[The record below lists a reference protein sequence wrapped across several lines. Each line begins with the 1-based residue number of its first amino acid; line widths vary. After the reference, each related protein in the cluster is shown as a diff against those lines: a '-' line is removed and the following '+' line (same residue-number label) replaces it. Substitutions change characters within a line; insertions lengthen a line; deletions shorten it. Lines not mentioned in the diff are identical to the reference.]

1 MAVFL
6 MSDLDLPLRDR
17 TYREP
22 DGPHVVLVR
31 GRDLDGAL
39 EHLDARPDCR
49 ALGVI
54 GPLSGERPGDLPDLA
69 LLAGRRL
76 LVCCED
82 GPRMRE
88 MAEAGM
94 NAGAEVEW
102 LRSDK
107 PDFDRLAAW
116 ALPVAGLVL
125 AAGSASRMG
134 SNKLLLDAG
143 GQPLVCHVVE
153 AATEGGC
160 HRVIA
165 VYSQPGVKDAI
176 GLSATCVE
184 NPDAAS
190 GQASSLKVGLASV
203 PEDMAGALVMLGD
216 QPLVG
221 ARTVEILLR
230 TWRREGSRPAVAT
243 SYDGDRK
250 DWRPPVLLDRALW
263 PELMALEGDAG
274 ARQLLEK
281 RPELVDTVHS
291 AGRPDDVDTPEDYA
305 KIVHL
310 FPGPNAG

>member
-22 DGPHVVLVR
+22 DGPHVLLVR
-31 GRDLDGAL
+31 GRELDDAL
-39 EHLDARPDCR
+39 EHLDSRPDCR
-49 ALGVI
+49 ALGII
-54 GPLSGERPGDLPDLA
+54 GPVPGEVPDLA
-69 LLAGRRL
+69 LLQGRRL

-88 MAEAGM
+88 LAEAGM

-116 ALPVAGLVL
+116 ALPVAGVVL
-125 AAGSASRMG
+125 AAGAASRMG

-143 GQPLVCHVVE
+143 GQPLVCHVIE
-153 AATEGGC
+153 AASEGGC
-160 HRVIA
+160 HHVIA
-165 VYSQPGVKDAI
+165 VFAQKQVKDAI
-176 GLSATCVE
+176 GNSAVCVE
-184 NPDAAS
+184 NPRAAS
-190 GQASSLKVGLASV
+190 GQASSLRVGLTAV
-203 PEDMAGALVMLGD
+203 PEDMAGALVLLGD

-221 ARTVEILLR
+221 ARTVEVILKA
-230 TWRREGSRPAVAT
+230 WRREGARPAVAT
-243 SYDGDRK
+243 SYNGRRE
-250 DWRPPVLLDRALW
+250 DWRPPVLLDRSLW
-263 PELMALEGDAG
+263 PELMNLQGDAG

-291 AGRPDDVDTPEDYA
+291 TGRPDDVDTPEDYA

-310 FPGPNAG
+310 FPGARPR

>member
-22 DGPHVVLVR
+22 EGPHVLLVR
-31 GRDLDGAL
+31 GRELDDAL

-49 ALGVI
+49 ALGII
-54 GPLSGERPGDLPDLA
+54 GPVAGDVPDLA
-69 LLAGRRL
+69 LVHGRRL

-88 MAEAGM
+88 LAEAGM
-94 NAGAEVEW
+94 SAGAEVEW

-116 ALPVAGLVL
+116 ALPVVGVVL
-125 AAGSASRMG
+125 AAGAATRMG

-153 AATEGGC
+153 AASEGGC
-160 HRVIA
+160 HHVIA
-165 VYSQPGVKDAI
+165 VYSQPGVRDAI
-176 GLSATCVE
+176 GNSALCVE
-184 NPDAAS
+184 NPRAAT
-190 GQASSLKVGLASV
+190 GQASSLRVGLASV
-203 PEDMAGALVMLGD
+203 TEDMAGALILLGD

-221 ARTVEILLR
+221 ARTVEVILR
-230 TWRREGSRPAVAT
+230 AWRREGARPAVAT
-243 SYDGDRK
+243 SYNGKKK

-263 PELMALEGDAG
+263 PELMNLEGDAG
-274 ARQLLEK
+274 ARQVLEG

-310 FPGPNAG
+310 FPGESPR